1 MTRPRDEI
9 RNFAASVH
17 DRLLALARAR
27 GADFNLMLQRY
38 AAERFL
44 YRLGLSSEVDR
55 FVLKG
60 AALFLVWA
68 GTEFRASG
76 DVDFLAIAPAD
87 QTTLRRS
94 LEAICAVTYVEDGL
108 LFDPAS
114 IQIADIREDQEYG
127 GVRVKLRATLG
138 SAVLPLQVDIGFGD
152 VITPDRQEA
161 DYPTLLGHPAPRLWT
176 YPRETA
182 VAEKFETMVRRGLTN
197 SRMRDFWDVA
207 ALAQHF
213 AFDGE
218 TLGAAITETF
228 RRRGTPLGGDPP
240 DALRP
245 AFYEDGNR
253 IAQWE
258 AFQRSVGAAVDA
270 PTRFSAAGEIVRAFL
285 GPIRESLIRDD
296 PFTQVWRAGGPWRP
310 EAHGT
315 AGEASGI

>member
-9 RNFAASVH
+9 RNFVASVH
-17 DRLLALARAR
+17 NRLLALARER
-27 GADFNLMLQRY
+27 GSDFNLMLQRY
-38 AAERFL
+38 ATERFL

-87 QTTLRRS
+87 HTTLRHS
-94 LEAICAVTYVEDGL
+94 LEAICAVAYEEDGL

-114 IQIADIREDQEYG
+114 IRIADIREDQEYG
-127 GVRVKLRATLG
+127 GVRVKLRPRLG
-138 SAVLPLQVDIGFGD
+138 NAVLPLQVDIGFGD

-161 DYPTLLGHPAPRLWT
+161 DYPTLLDHPAPRLWT

-182 VAEKFETMVRRGLTN
+182 VAEKFETMVRKGRSN

-213 AFDGE
+213 DFDGE
-218 TLGAAITETF
+218 SLSNAIMETF

-245 AFYEDGNR
+245 AFYEDGDR

-258 AFQRSVGAAVDA
+258 AFQRSAGAVVDA
-270 PTRFSAAGEIVRAFL
+270 PTRFAAAGEIVRAFL
-285 GPIRESLIRDD
+285 GLVRESLIRDD
-296 PFTQVWRAGGPWRP
+296 PFTQVWRAGGPWQP
-310 EAHGT
+310 EVHQIAGGT
-315 AGEASGI
+315 SGI

>member
-17 DRLLALARAR
+17 DRLLALARER
-27 GADFNLMLQRY
+27 GTDFNLMLQRY

-68 GTEFRASG
+68 GTQFRASG

-87 QTTLRRS
+87 HTTLRHS
-94 LEAICAVTYVEDGL
+94 LEAICAVTYEEDGL

-127 GVRVKLRATLG
+127 GVRVKLRGRLG
-138 SAVLPLQVDIGFGD
+138 NAVLPLQVDIGFGD
-152 VITPDRQEA
+152 VITPERQEA
-161 DYPTLLGHPAPRLWT
+161 DYPTLLRHPAPRLWT

-182 VAEKFETMVRRGLTN
+182 VAEKFETMVHRGPTN

-213 AFDGE
+213 DFDGE
-218 TLGAAITETF
+218 TLANAIMETF
-228 RRRGTPLGGDPP
+228 RRRGTPAGGDPP

-245 AFYEDGNR
+245 AFYENGDR

-258 AFQRSVGAAVDA
+258 AFQRSAGAVVDA
-270 PTRFSAAGEIVRAFL
+270 PTRFAAAGEIVRAFL
-285 GPIRESLIRDD
+285 GPVRESLIRDD

-310 EAHGT
+310 EAHRIPGGT
-315 AGEASGI
+315 SGI